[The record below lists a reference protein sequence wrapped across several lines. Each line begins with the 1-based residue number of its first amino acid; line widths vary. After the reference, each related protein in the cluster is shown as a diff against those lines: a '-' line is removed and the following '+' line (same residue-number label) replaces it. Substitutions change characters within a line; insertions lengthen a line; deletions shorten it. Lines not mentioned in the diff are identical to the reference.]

1 MKEIIANAT
10 AAQDEYMFHFDLLSQ
25 YMLRLNVPKETVDRV
40 KDWCRHTWK
49 TQKSFDELA
58 LLGKYTKKSDRIPFS
73 HIPKFG
79 LT

>member
-49 TQKSFDELA
+49 TQKSFNELA
-58 LLGKYTKKSDRIPFS
+58 ILGKYTT
-73 HIPKFG
+73 
-79 LT
+79 LTDFLHDT